1 MAIRRWVFQG
11 AEAHFVDEGT
21 FPSHR
26 ANLALLPLDESH
38 FDACP
43 LCGRRAVAAPTND
56 KGWVKN
62 FVFYLNRAD

>member
-43 LCGRRAVAAPTND
+43 LRQAGSRRAY
-56 KGWVKN
+56 KQQGSGEK
-62 FVFYLNRAD
+62 FLFLSQ